1 MNKFIHLDIYTPTG
15 KYLSSDVDFLKVTS
29 SVAVLGILPGHAPL
43 VTTLEICKLTLRINN
58 VDNYYAIGGGVLN
71 IKKDRSAVMLLNSIE
86 RSDEIDFNRASE
98 AKSRAEE
105 RLNAR
110 SEELD
115 VTRAQAALSRALN
128 RLSLKDE

>member
-1 MNKFIHLDIYTPTG
+1 
-15 KYLSSDVDFLKVTS
+15 
-29 SVAVLGILPGHAPL
+29 
-43 VTTLEICKLTLRINN
+43 
-58 VDNYYAIGGGVLN
+58 
-71 IKKDRSAVMLLNSIE
+71 MLLNSIE

-98 AKSRAEE
+98 AKTRAEE